1 MPEIQPARLN
11 YLRNS
16 KFIIRVDGATT
27 GGNDY
32 AGSCSS
38 VRADPTGA
46 SSTFHGMKPSAVY
59 SENGGW
65 QLVFTFAD
73 DYEAATSLWNI
84 LFDNDGEQ
92 AQIEF
97 WPHAGGVGYKVD
109 ATLKPGGIGGTTRE
123 VATSTVTLECSRPV
137 KLDDPTPGVVE
148 GA

>member
-1 MPEIQPARLN
+1 MPDIAPARLN
-11 YLRNS
+11 YLKNS

-46 SSTFHGMKPSAVY
+46 SATFFGMKPSAVY

-65 QLVFTFAD
+65 NLVFTFAD

-97 WPHAGGVGYKVD
+97 WPHAGGVGYRVD
-109 ATLKPGGIGGTTRE
+109 ATLKSGGIGGTTRE
-123 VATSTVTLECSRPV
+123 VATSTVTLECSKPV
-137 KLDDPTPGVVE
+137 RIPDPTPLVIE